1 MSFNES
7 VVQIDNYLT
16 TLHYACLL
24 VLGHLNPNNLT
35 QKLGFLILCSILLM
49 IEI

>member
-16 TLHYACLL
+16 TLLHYACL
-24 VLGHLNPNNLT
+24 LGHLNPNNLT
-35 QKLGFLILCSILLM
+35 QKLGFLILCSLQLM